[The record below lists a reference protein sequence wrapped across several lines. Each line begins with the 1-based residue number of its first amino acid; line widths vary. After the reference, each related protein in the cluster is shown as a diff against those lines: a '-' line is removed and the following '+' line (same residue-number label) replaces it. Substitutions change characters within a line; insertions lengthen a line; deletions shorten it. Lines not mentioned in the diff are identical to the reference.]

1 MLVVICFIKHTQN
14 IELKENVMME
24 LKVKKESETGL
35 NTEFVNK
42 ASGRTISLEQAIKQ
56 IDKGNPNY
64 SNYQKVTN
72 PNGTVYIRSKA
83 DGNRKNNIE

>member
-42 ASGRTISLEQAIKQ
+42 ESR
-56 IDKGNPNY
+56 
-64 SNYQKVTN
+64 
-72 PNGTVYIRSKA
+72 
-83 DGNRKNNIE
+83 